1 VSPDVEATEETR
13 MPKPTGRLE
22 DRVAVITGGASGM
35 GRATALRFLDE
46 GASVVVAD
54 LNAGTGKET
63 VELAEKRKAASRI
76 RFIKTDVSREA
87 DVAAMIELAMTEFG
101 RLDVVFNN
109 AGIGGAI
116 GSLLETEAEDWDFT
130 FDVLVRGVFLG
141 IKHGARAMKATGLGG
156 SIINTASVAG
166 LSGGA
171 GPAAYSAAKAAV
183 INLTRS
189 AALELAEHRIRVN
202 TICPGGILTPL
213 LHRGNVDQVRRRL
226 DGLQPWPEAGTGENI
241 AGAALFLAS
250 DDAAFVTGEALVVD
264 GGLTAMGPALPRRMR
279 PADDEALSNFQF
291 VGVDKGTTGQ
301 PPVIRKLEPRGS

>member
-1 VSPDVEATEETR
+1 
-13 MPKPTGRLE
+13 MPRSEGRLE
-22 DRVAVITGGASGM
+22 GRVAVITGGASGM
-35 GRATALRFLDE
+35 GRSTVLRFLEE
-46 GASVVVAD
+46 GASIVVAD
-54 LNAGTGKET
+54 LNEGTGKET
-63 VELAEKRKAASRI
+63 LELAEKQKAAARI
-76 RFIKTDVSREA
+76 RFIRTDVSREA
-87 DVAAMIELAMTEFG
+87 DVEAMIELAMTEFG

-116 GSLLETEAEDWDFT
+116 GSLLETEVDDWDFT
-130 FDVLVRGVFLG
+130 FAVLTRGVFLG

-156 SIINTASVAG
+156 SIINTSSVAG

-183 INLTRS
+183 INLTRA

-202 TICPGGILTPL
+202 AICPGGILTPL
-213 LHRGNVDQVRRRL
+213 LHRGNPDVVKRRL

-250 DDAAFVTGEALVVD
+250 DDAAFVTGESLLVD

-279 PADDEALSNFQF
+279 PEPDDVSAQFQF
-291 VGVDKGTTGQ
+291 VGVDKGTTGE
-301 PPVIRKLEPRGS
+301 PPVIRKLEPRG